1 MREGDKTRVQESIRR
16 PERSRGFSMLEVLVA
31 LLVLSVGL
39 LGLAALQTM
48 GLKFNTQS
56 YQRTQAVLNAYDII
70 DRVRANPSGILT
82 GSYDNI
88 GTTDT
93 PPSLPTCPCS
103 PAQMADFDIAQ
114 WKSSLATLLT
124 EGKGAL
130 CRGTLDPSTL
140 ACTPV
145 VSSNNFQVGIEWK
158 ENDLTMRMI
167 VEAQVL

>member
-1 MREGDKTRVQESIRR
+1 MRNGKQPSRHPTRA
-16 PERSRGFSMLEVLVA
+16 RGFSMLEVLVA

-56 YQRTQAVLNAYDII
+56 YQRTQAVLNAYDVI
-70 DRVRANPSGILT
+70 DRVRANPSGVLT

-88 GTTDT
+88 GKDDT
-93 PPSLPTCPCS
+93 PPTLPTCPCS

-114 WKSSLATLLT
+114 WKASLSSLLT

-130 CRGTLDPSTL
+130 CRGTLDASTL

-145 VSSNNFQVGIEWK
+145 LSSSNFQVGIEWT
-158 ENDLTMRMI
+158 ENDLKMRMI